1 MPAIKT
7 LTTALAP
14 TLALA
19 LGSLAAPAGAT
30 GALVFSP
37 TESNAL
43 VGQTVVVEVRG
54 QGFSDFVVGGGFDLA
69 FDPTVLSLSSVEIDT
84 AEWEFIT
91 NPGSIDNSAGTLTA
105 VWFNAFADPLPTGN
119 FPIATLR
126 FDAVAPGMA
135 TLNLLANADFPFV
148 SDLVELIDV
157 DFSQQGS
164 VSVVPEPATW
174 AHVALGLAL
183 LPWLRR
189 RLAVQGLAG
198 AQA

>member
-1 MPAIKT
+1 MHAIKT
-7 LTTALAP
+7 LAAAL
-14 TLALA
+14 TLAGVA
-19 LGSLAAPAGAT
+19 TAASAAGT
-30 GALVFSP
+30 LVFSP
-37 TESNAL
+37 VDSDAA
-43 VGQTVVVEVRG
+43 VGETVVVEVRG

-69 FDPTVLSLSSVEIDT
+69 FDPAVLSLSSVQIDT

-91 NPGSIDNSAGTLTA
+91 NPGTIDNSAGTLTA
-105 VWFNAFADPLPTGN
+105 VWFNAFADPLPTGS

-126 FDAVAPGMA
+126 FDAVAPGTA
-135 TLNLLANADFPFV
+135 TLNLLANAGFPFV

-157 DFSQQGS
+157 DFSQQGT

-174 AHVALGLAL
+174 AHFALGLAL

-189 RLAVQGLAG
+189 RLAAQGLSG